1 MDTQALRHYVQGL
14 GKWSEVRV
22 RWRDAYSPASGWHD
36 TDDYEV
42 EDAIVTTVGHVWKNC
57 HEHYLTLCGSVF
69 HSSTVDTVGDINH
82 IPWGMVLDI
91 ELVKRIEKYE
101 QEPHP

>member
-1 MDTQALRHYVQGL
+1 MDTQSLRHHVKTL
-14 GKWSEVRV
+14 GEWSEVRV

-42 EDAIVTTVGHVWKNC
+42 EDAVVTTVGYVWQDC
-57 HEHYLTLCGSVF
+57 SEHYLTVCGSVF
-69 HSSTVDTVGDINH
+69 YAPKVSTVGDINH

-91 ELVKRIEKYE
+91 ELVRRAFKNE
-101 QEPHP
+101 QE